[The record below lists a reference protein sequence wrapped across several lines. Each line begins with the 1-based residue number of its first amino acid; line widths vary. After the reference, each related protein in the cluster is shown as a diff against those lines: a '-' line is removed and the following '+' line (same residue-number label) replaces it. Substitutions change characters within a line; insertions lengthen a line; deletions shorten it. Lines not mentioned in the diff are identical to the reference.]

1 MDFLFD
7 SEPPK
12 EEPIYVGPN
21 IKDTVTMTPR
31 KFAQSVLE
39 VFTKLGGTSW
49 LMVQAQADPRAFLE
63 LLKKLIPKSV
73 QLDDLTGLQ
82 VSLIDQ
88 FGNEIHINK
97 HDSGAP
103 PDAAISSKPTKSG
116 QLPLLEIAT
125 GGSPSSDQGIP
136 DDQEMLPSEPVTSAG
151 SKESSI
157 SNKPSPEI
165 NIKNIFE

>member
-1 MDFLFD
+1 MDFLLD
-7 SEPPK
+7 PEPPK
-12 EEPIYVGPN
+12 KEPIYIGPN

-39 VFTKLGGTSW
+39 VFNKLGGTSW
-49 LMVQAQADPRAFLE
+49 LYTQAEADPRAFLE

-88 FGNEIHINK
+88 FGNEIQITK

-103 PDAAISSKPTKSG
+103 PDAALSSKPTKSG

-125 GGSPSSDQGIP
+125 GGSPSPAP
-136 DDQEMLPSEPVTSAG
+136 DLPANQEICPSEPVTSTG
-151 SKESSI
+151 SKESL
-157 SNKPSPEI
+157 KPEI
-165 NIKNIFE
+165 DIKNIFE